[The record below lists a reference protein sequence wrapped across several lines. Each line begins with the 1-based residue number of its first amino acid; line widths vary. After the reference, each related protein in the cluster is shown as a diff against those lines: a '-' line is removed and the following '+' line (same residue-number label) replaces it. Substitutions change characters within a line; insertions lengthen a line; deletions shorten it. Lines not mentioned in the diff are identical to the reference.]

1 MERRSPAS
9 VRAAVGEKPIS
20 RRDVRRHMERRILHA
35 AAVVFSEAGFD
46 GATTSAIAELADL
59 PKANVHYYF
68 GTKEALYK
76 RVVSEIL
83 ELWISQMDVF
93 RPDNDPASALS
104 AYIHKKI
111 ALSREYPVESRV
123 FANEVIHGAP
133 YLKRFLKTKL
143 RRRVEEIETVFAAWA
158 DAGQMDRIDAKHL
171 MFTLWAA
178 TQTYADFAAQTS
190 AVLGTAQI
198 PDVAA
203 DQLTRIVL
211 RGCGVRPVS

>member
-1 MERRSPAS
+1 MERRSPAA
-9 VRAAVGEKPIS
+9 VKAAVEERPMS
-20 RRDVRRHMERRILHA
+20 RRDVRRLMEQRILHA

-46 GATTSAIAELADL
+46 GATTASIADLAEL

-76 RVVSEIL
+76 RVLSEIL
-83 ELWISQMDVF
+83 DLWISQMDVF
-93 RPDNDPASALS
+93 QVENDPAEAL
-104 AYIHKKI
+104 AEYIRTKI
-111 ALSREYPVESRV
+111 ELSRTYPVESRV

-133 YLKRFLKTKL
+133 YLKRFLRTKL
-143 RRRVEEIETVFAAWA
+143 RQRVEEIEGVFAAWA
-158 DAGQMDRIDAKHL
+158 DAGQVDKVDAKHL

-190 AVLGTAQI
+190 AVLGSQQI

-203 DQLTRIVL
+203 DQLTQIVL
-211 RGCGVRPVS
+211 RGCGVRA

>member
-1 MERRSPAS
+1 MEQRSPTA
-9 VRAAVGEKPIS
+9 VRASADERPIS
-20 RRDVRRHMERRILHA
+20 RRDVRRRMERRILRA
-35 AAVVFSEAGFD
+35 AAVVFAEAGFD

-76 RVVSEIL
+76 RVLSEIL
-83 ELWISQMDVF
+83 DLWISKMDVF
-93 RPDNDPASALS
+93 KVDNDPAMALS
-104 AYIHKKI
+104 DYIHRKI

-123 FANEVIHGAP
+123 FANEVIHGAQ
-133 YLKRFLKTKL
+133 YLKRFLRTKL

-158 DAGQMDRIDAKHL
+158 DAGEIDRIDAKHL
-171 MFTLWAA
+171 LFTLWAA

-190 AVLGTAQI
+190 AVLGSQEI

-211 RGCGVRPVS
+211 RGCGVRD

>member
-1 MERRSPAS
+1 MEQRSPAA
-9 VRAAVGEKPIS
+9 VRATADERPIS
-20 RRDVRRHMERRILHA
+20 RRDVRRRMERRILRA
-35 AAVVFSEAGFD
+35 AAVVFAEAGFD

-76 RVVSEIL
+76 RVLSEIL
-83 ELWISQMDVF
+83 DLWISKMDVF
-93 RPDNDPASALS
+93 KVDNDPAMALS
-104 AYIHKKI
+104 DYIHRKI

-123 FANEVIHGAP
+123 FANEVIHGAQ
-133 YLKRFLKTKL
+133 YLKRFLRTKL

-158 DAGQMDRIDAKHL
+158 DAGEIDRIDAKHL
-171 MFTLWAA
+171 LFTLWAA
-178 TQTYADFAAQTS
+178 TQSYADFAAQTS
-190 AVLGTAQI
+190 AVLGSQEI

-211 RGCGVRPVS
+211 RGCGVRD

>member
-1 MERRSPAS
+1 MERRSPAT
-9 VRAAVGEKPIS
+9 VKADVEERPMS
-20 RRDVRRHMERRILHA
+20 RRDVRRHMEERILHA

-46 GATTSAIAELADL
+46 GATTAAIADLADL

-76 RVVSEIL
+76 RVLSEIL
-83 ELWISQMDVF
+83 DLWISQMDVF
-93 RPDNDPASALS
+93 QIDNDPVEALS
-104 AYIHKKI
+104 EYIHSKI
-111 ALSREYPVESRV
+111 ELSRKYPVESRV

-133 YLKRFLKTKL
+133 YLKRFLRTKL
-143 RRRVEEIETVFAAWA
+143 RGRVEEIEGVFSVWAA
-158 DAGQMDRIDAKHL
+158 AGKVDQVDAKHL

-178 TQTYADFAAQTS
+178 TQTYADFAAQTG
-190 AVLGTAQI
+190 AVLGSQHI

-211 RGCGVRPVS
+211 RGCGVRT